1 MKFKKIYI
9 IIILLVLI
17 VTNANSH
24 FIITNKSNPV
34 NKLSK
39 SEIRNIYL
47 GNTITWK
54 NNRKIQIVDYN
65 SESELREDFS
75 NSYLFLSPNKV
86 SMIWLKVTLSG
97 KVSPPK
103 ILYKVKD
110 VIKFVS
116 EYEDAIGYVDN
127 IKDLT
132 DDVKIIEV
140 VDN

>member
-1 MKFKKIYI
+1 MKFIKII
-9 IIILLVLI
+9 LILLVLI
-17 VTNANSH
+17 VTNASSH
-24 FIITNKSNPV
+24 YIIINKSNNV
-34 NKLSK
+34 SKISK

-65 SESELREDFS
+65 SESELREEFS
-75 NSYLFLSPNKV
+75 KSYLFLSPNKV

-103 ILYKVKD
+103 ILYKEKD
-110 VIKFVS
+110 VVKYVA
-116 EYEDAIGYVDN
+116 ENVDAIGYIESN
-127 IKDLT
+127 KELI

-140 VDN
+140 DDN